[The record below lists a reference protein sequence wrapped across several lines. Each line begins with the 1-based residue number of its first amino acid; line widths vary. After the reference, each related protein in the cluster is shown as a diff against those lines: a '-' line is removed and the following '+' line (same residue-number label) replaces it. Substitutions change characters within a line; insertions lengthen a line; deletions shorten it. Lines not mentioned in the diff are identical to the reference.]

1 MSSQYPGGFVTK
13 TPPVVTTS
21 SAPGVWTLS
30 QQAGYQKLGVWPLV
44 PVGWAGA
51 FTSGDNGSFY
61 AASFDSSG
69 NIVNYGWDSTTS
81 TIILQK
87 LSPTTGTQTW
97 VRTYASSVA
106 TMADPYQLNA
116 NGRFVFTDSSNNIYA
131 GYCWSLDGGG
141 IFKTNSS
148 GTFTSAVYS
157 KPGFLYAW
165 NNIGFTS
172 STLKFGTQY
181 LSTNGYQNIHTFNTS
196 MSNTGNT
203 RYGGVTAEGI
213 FSCYLSTAN
222 VWWGSGQLGNSTNDN
237 IMSKD
242 TAWNRLSI
250 TSSSG
255 YAGSAGAIAEDSSGN
270 IYWTYQLTG
279 GNTYIVKTT
288 TTPSVTWCYLLS
300 QASVSFKGT
309 TMDTSNNWYV
319 ISSSTTSNASLL
331 NIINSSGTI
340 VLQQRFA
347 MTGGSSFTLY
357 SVSVDSAG
365 ANMLLVGTLNSK
377 PFAMYIP
384 TTGAANSTWVIGSST
399 ITCSNVSE
407 WTLSSVGASISS
419 YSNSSYSSFSPST
432 ETMTTNTTPTL
443 TWSR

>member
-1 MSSQYPGGFVTK
+1 MSNQYPGGFVTR

-51 FTSGDNGSFY
+51 FTSGDSGIFY

-87 LSPTTGTQTW
+87 LNPTTGTQTW

-148 GTFTSAVYS
+148 GTFTNAVYS

-172 STLKFGTQY
+172 STLKFGTQW

-196 MSNTGNT
+196 LSNTGNT
-203 RYGGVTAEGI
+203 RYGGVTAEGAY
-213 FSCYLSTAN
+213 SCYLSTAN
-222 VWWGSGQLGNSTNDN
+222 VWWGQGQLGNSVNDN
-237 IMSKD
+237 LMSKD
-242 TAWNRLSI
+242 IAWNKLSI
-250 TSSSG
+250 TGASG
-255 YAGSAGAIAEDSSGN
+255 YAGSSGAIAEDSSGN

-300 QASVSFKGT
+300 QASVSFRGT
-309 TMDTSNNWYV
+309 TMDASNKWYV

-331 NIINSSGTI
+331 NIINSSGAI

-347 MTGGSSFTLY
+347 MTGGSNFTLY

-365 ANMLLVGTLNSK
+365 ANMLLVGRLDSR

-384 TTGAANSTWVIGSST
+384 TTGAANATWVIGSST
-399 ITCSNVSE
+399 ITCTNVSE
-407 WTLSSVGASISS
+407 WTLSSVSASISS